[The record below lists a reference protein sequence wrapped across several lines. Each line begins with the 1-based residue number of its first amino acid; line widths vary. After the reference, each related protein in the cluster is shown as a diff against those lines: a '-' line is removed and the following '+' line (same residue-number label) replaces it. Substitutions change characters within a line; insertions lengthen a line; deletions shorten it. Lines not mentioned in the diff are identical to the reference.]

1 MPAMPRGG
9 RCSCAVITDS
19 SAAVMGSSTVV
30 FSQPDSVEWLV
41 LRASG
46 IARRRTEEKRAG
58 AFYPLR
64 ATTTAADSPRD
75 ARAAHKRGG
84 SGDMDDRTGVAVVG
98 SINADLA
105 AFGSPLPRPG
115 ETVIGTDF
123 SLVLGGKGA
132 NQATA
137 AVRAGAPTYLI
148 GAVGDDFFGGLTL
161 DALAKEGVDVTA
173 VRIVDGLTGIAHIRV
188 DAVSAQNDIM
198 IIPNANHQL
207 SADEVEASLRSLRDH
222 VSVVLVQLEI
232 PLSVVQRVAEVC
244 QDCQL
249 RLVLD
254 PAPAQP
260 LPPQVWPG
268 VFVVKPN
275 ELEAEALTGIP
286 VTDHRSA
293 EQAAGW
299 FLDRGVSVA
308 MITRGADGVILV
320 GPDGAAEYP
329 AFPAAPVDTT
339 AAGDAFCG
347 ALGASLARGA
357 PLPEALRRSLA
368 AGALAVTV
376 RGASTSLPTA
386 EAVDAFLAAQP

>member
-1 MPAMPRGG
+1 
-9 RCSCAVITDS
+9 
-19 SAAVMGSSTVV
+19 
-30 FSQPDSVEWLV
+30 
-41 LRASG
+41 
-46 IARRRTEEKRAG
+46 
-58 AFYPLR
+58 
-64 ATTTAADSPRD
+64 
-75 ARAAHKRGG
+75 
-84 SGDMDDRTGVAVVG
+84 MDNHTGVAVVG

-148 GAVGDDFFGGLTL
+148 GAVGDDFFGGLTR
-161 DALAKEGVDVTA
+161 DALAEEGVDVTA

-207 SADEVEASLRSLRDH
+207 NADDVEGSLRSLRDH

-232 PLSVVQRVAEVC
+232 PLTVVQRVAEVC
-244 QDCQL
+244 QDSRLQ
-249 RLVLD
+249 LVLD

-260 LPPQVWPG
+260 IRPEVWPG
-268 VFVVKPN
+268 VSVVKPN
-275 ELEAEALTGIP
+275 ELEAEVLSGIS
-286 VTDHRSA
+286 VTDRRSA
-293 EQAAGW
+293 EQAARW
-299 FLDRGVSVA
+299 FLDRGVSIA
-308 MITRGADGVILV
+308 MITRGANGVIVV
-320 GPDGAAEYP
+320 GPDGVAEYP
-329 AFPAAPVDTT
+329 AFPATPVDTT
-339 AAGDAFCG
+339 AAGDAFSG
-347 ALGASLARGA
+347 ALGACLARGGSLA
-357 PLPEALRRSLA
+357 EALRRGLA

-386 EAVDAFLAAQP
+386 EAVDAFLAAQAD